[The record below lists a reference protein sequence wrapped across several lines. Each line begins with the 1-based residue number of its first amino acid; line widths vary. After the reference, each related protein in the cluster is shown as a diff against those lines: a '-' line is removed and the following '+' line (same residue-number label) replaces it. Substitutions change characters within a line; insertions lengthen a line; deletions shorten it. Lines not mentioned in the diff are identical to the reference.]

1 MALKVEANAV
11 PSFGASNSLKIL
23 APKIDAAML
32 TKLFPNKIVDVV
44 TSNFSTLSKANFEN
58 KLPFSLSFF
67 NLNLLTSA

>member
-44 TSNFSTLSKANFEN
+44 TSNFSTFSKAIFE
-58 KLPFSLSFF
+58 K
-67 NLNLLTSA
+67 